1 MKISNTILA
10 LWFIV
15 CMGAMAY
22 CVHIGANTDSY
33 KCRITGVIVNF
44 DSTEYICKNKEQ
56 QAEYLIS
63 KEDTKQ
69 RLYYG
74 KLLKVVYRD
83 NKLVDVR

>member
-10 LWFIV
+10 LWFII

-22 CVHIGANTDSY
+22 CVHIGASTDSY
-33 KCRITGVIVNF
+33 KCRITNTIVGF
-44 DSTEYICKNKEQ
+44 DTTQYICKNKELDVQ
-56 QAEYLIS
+56 FVIS

-74 KLLKVVYRD
+74 KLLKVVYRED
-83 NKLVDVR
+83 KLIDVR